1 MIAQIYLYIHAH
13 QVIVGVF
20 LSAFT
25 FSSLFEVC
33 VYIGGVFVYT
43 VCASDGDGECVLAS
57 SVFGPYPP
65 RPVSVMGAC

>member
-1 MIAQIYLYIHAH
+1 M
-13 QVIVGVF
+13 
-20 LSAFT
+20 SAFT
-25 FSSLFEVC
+25 FSSLFEFKCVC

-65 RPVSVMGAC
+65 RPMSVMGAC

>member
-1 MIAQIYLYIHAH
+1 MRIRSLLECLCLHLPSVH
-13 QVIVGVF
+13 C
-20 LSAFT
+20 LK
-25 FSSLFEVC
+25 SSVC
-33 VYIGGVFVYT
+33 VCVCIGGVFVYT